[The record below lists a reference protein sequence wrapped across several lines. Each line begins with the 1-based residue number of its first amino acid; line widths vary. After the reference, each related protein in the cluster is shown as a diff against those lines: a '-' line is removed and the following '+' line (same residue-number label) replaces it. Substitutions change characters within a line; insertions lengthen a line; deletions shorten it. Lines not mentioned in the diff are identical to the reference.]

1 MAPKIKLSIHDFH
14 ENLFYSN
21 SSCLIFFT
29 HQSVKINVL
38 FLEMTLLRRP
48 VAREVIKRKSP
59 ISDEKGDHHG
69 DDLSELTDNS
79 SLALKKTMPYH
90 SRIPKSDKYNRSK
103 CNPTPVTNG
112 ADDDLFEEINTGPDP
127 FPFRPPRQDRINQ
140 LMAFYQQYLETNYQK
155 GRSFCLE
162 DFLLENGV
170 GIERELDESLKRS
183 SDDREVSRQN
193 YLLSYQRNDFVGEL
207 TKETSKEIQE
217 NQKCHAKE
225 ITEILKQPNLN
236 RVDLNKLVD
245 IDLVPRK
252 TVYLIRYCLFRLN
265 LKHNPIFDLSYL
277 H

>member
-1 MAPKIKLSIHDFH
+1 
-14 ENLFYSN
+14 
-21 SSCLIFFT
+21 
-29 HQSVKINVL
+29 
-38 FLEMTLLRRP
+38 
-48 VAREVIKRKSP
+48 
-59 ISDEKGDHHG
+59 
-69 DDLSELTDNS
+69 
-79 SLALKKTMPYH
+79 MPYH

>member
-1 MAPKIKLSIHDFH
+1 MC
-14 ENLFYSN
+14 YS
-21 SSCLIFFT
+21 
-29 HQSVKINVL
+29 NVL

-48 VAREVIKRKSP
+48 VAREITKRKSP
-59 ISDEKGDHHG
+59 ISDEKDHG
-69 DDLSELTDNS
+69 DDLSEMTDNS
-79 SLALKKTMPYH
+79 SLPLNTRKALPYH

-162 DFLLENGV
+162 DFLLENGQTV

-217 NQKCHAKE
+217 NQKCHAQE

-252 TVYLIRYCLFRLN
+252 TVISSHDVGTSGFYRS
-265 LKHNPIFDLSYL
+265 KQIFKRKSRV
-277 H
+277 

>member
-1 MAPKIKLSIHDFH
+1 M
-14 ENLFYSN
+14 
-21 SSCLIFFT
+21 
-29 HQSVKINVL
+29 
-38 FLEMTLLRRP
+38 
-48 VAREVIKRKSP
+48 AREVVKRKSP

-252 TVYLIRYCLFRLN
+252 TVYLVRYCLFRLN
-265 LKHNPIFDLSYL
+265 LKHNPIHDLSYL
-277 H
+277 HKMASRDCVWNSAVAICQNPRELLPFV